1 MRKKQLISDETR
13 NYGQQRKYR
22 QYNTIQKKNQSK
34 SKLAINRFGLQNK
47 HETAK

>member
-1 MRKKQLISDETR
+1 MKHEITDNKE
-13 NYGQQRKYR
+13 KYR

-47 HETAK
+47 HETAKWNS